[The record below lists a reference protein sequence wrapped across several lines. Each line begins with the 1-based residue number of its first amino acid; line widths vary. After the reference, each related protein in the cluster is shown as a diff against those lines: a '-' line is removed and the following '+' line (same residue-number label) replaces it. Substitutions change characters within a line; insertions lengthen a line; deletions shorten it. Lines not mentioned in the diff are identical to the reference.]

1 MPLADSLKSAPLLVP
16 EPDWHRINIPTS
28 FGDGQ
33 NFVSGEPSGT
43 RLRVAYYRREADG
56 VLCGKAWFGQAAEGP
71 PGHAHGGSIAAVL
84 DEAMGLAAWISGF
97 PVVTFSLNVYF
108 KSPIPLGSDSN
119 LEAWVEWS
127 EGSCVQ
133 TFGRIYCPV
142 QNKVFARSQ
151 AKFKVQPLERVAAS
165 TALTSLAEGVDLNS
179 PMTGDHAG

>member
-1 MPLADSLKSAPLLVP
+1 MSSADSLKSAPLLVP
-16 EPDWHRINIPTS
+16 EPGWSHLDLPSS
-28 FGDGQ
+28 FGEGQ
-33 NFVSGEPSGT
+33 NFVSGDPAGM

-84 DEAMGLAAWISGF
+84 DEAMGLSAWISGY
-97 PVVTFSLNVYF
+97 PVVTSSLNVYF

-119 LEAWVEWS
+119 VEAWVEWC

-133 TFGRIYCPV
+133 TFARLFCPV

-151 AKFKVQPLERVAAS
+151 AKFKVQPLERFAAS
-165 TALTSLAEGVDLNS
+165 AALTRLAEGADLRL
-179 PMTGDHAG
+179 PQAGEPAG